1 MITFHFLH
9 YLHFYR
15 TKRTFIRF
23 LRRPD
28 FQEAARFACT
38 LRIYTRNKNILCV
51 KKLCYLSI
59 LFEDVTLTMIN
70 GNTVTCQ

>member
-1 MITFHFLH
+1 MITRALSAQFTL
-9 YLHFYR
+9 LLNALS
-15 TKRTFIRF
+15 TRF

-28 FQEAARFACT
+28 FQEAAQFACT

-51 KKLCYLSI
+51 KKLCYFSI
-59 LFEDVTLTMIN
+59 LFEDVTFTMIN